1 MLIVQI
7 NKEAVKSFRGTL
19 VFIITEFYQV
29 LTIATYD
36 AAFCSQLTKTAKEF
50 LPRSSLNVKSL
61 LSSLQLLDRNTVYFN

>member
-7 NKEAVKSFRGTL
+7 NKEAVKIVPWNTG
-19 VFIITEFYQV
+19 FYHNRV
-29 LTIATYD
+29 LSSVNYCYD

-61 LSSLQLLDRNTVYFN
+61 LSSLQLLDQNTVYFN